1 MAIEYELKYRATQAQ
16 LETLREAFSEPE
28 QLFEMETTYY
38 DTASGALSSRHFT
51 LRRRMEN
58 GRSVCTVKAP
68 AQGNGRGEWEVEAD
82 RIEDAIPALCKLGG
96 PEELKTLVQEGLT
109 PVCGA
114 RFQRIAKTL
123 KLENCTVE
131 LALDSGVLSGGGREV
146 SLCEA
151 EVELKEGSP
160 KDADVFARILAA
172 KYGLVPESRSKF
184 RRALALSKGEE

>member
-96 PEELKTLVQEGLT
+96 PEELKTLVQEGLI

-146 SLCEA
+146 PLCEA

>member
-1 MAIEYELKYRATQAQ
+1 MAIEYERKYQATRAQ
-16 LETLREAFSEPE
+16 LEKIREDFTEPE
-28 QLFEMETTYY
+28 QLFKMETTYY
-38 DTASGALSSRHFT
+38 DTASGALSARHFT

-58 GRSVCTVKAP
+58 GRAVCTVKTP

-82 RIEDAIPALCKLGG
+82 RIEAAVPVLCKLGA
-96 PEELKTLVQEGLT
+96 PEELKTLVQEGLS

-123 KLENCTVE
+123 KMEDCTVE
-131 LALDSGVLSGGGREV
+131 LALDTGVLLGGGREV
-146 SLCEA
+146 PLCEA
-151 EVELKEGSP
+151 EVELKEGTP
-160 KDADVFARILAA
+160 EDADIFAGILAM

>member
-1 MAIEYELKYRATQAQ
+1 MAVEYELKYRATQAQ
-16 LETLREAFSEPE
+16 LEKLREAFSEPE

-38 DTASGALSSRHFT
+38 DTASGALSARYFT

-58 GRSVCTVKAP
+58 GRSVCTIKAP
-68 AQGNGRGEWEVEAD
+68 AQGNGRGEWEVEEN
-82 RIEDAIPALCKLGG
+82 RIEEAIPALCKLGG
-96 PEELKTLVQEGLT
+96 PEELKTLTQEGLI

-114 RFQRIAKTL
+114 RFRRIAKTL
-123 KLENCTVE
+123 KLEGCTVE
-131 LALDSGVLSGGGREV
+131 LALDSGVLLGGGREV
-146 SLCEA
+146 PLCEA

-160 KDADVFARILAA
+160 KEADVFAGILAA

>member
-1 MAIEYELKYRATQAQ
+1 MAIEYELKYRTTQAQ
-16 LETLREAFSEPE
+16 QEKIREAFSEPE

-38 DTASGALSSRHFT
+38 DTASGALSARHFT

-58 GRSVCTVKAP
+58 GRSVCTIKAP

-82 RIEDAIPALCKLGG
+82 RIEDAIPTLCKLGG
-96 PEELKTLVQEGLT
+96 PEELENLTREGLVA
-109 PVCGA
+109 VCGA

-123 KLENCTVE
+123 RLENCTLE
-131 LALDSGVLSGGGREV
+131 LALDTGVLSGGGREV
-146 SLCEA
+146 LLCEA

-160 KDADVFARILAA
+160 KDAELFAGILAA
-172 KYGLVPESRSKF
+172 KYGLVPERRSKF